1 MKHFNEAEL
10 IEYYYEEFAHMA
22 ECERHLKHCAACA
35 ESYAALR
42 RDLGGWKAAPIPSR
56 SEEYGE
62 QVWQAIRNSLPVYE
76 ARKPSWLQQFWRP
89 VSWAAACALLIAC
102 GFLAGRHWERR
113 HQPSAVAA
121 VDPQAR
127 QRVVV
132 VVLGDHLDRSERLL
146 VELNHTDQAASLE
159 GEAKELL
166 ATNRLIRQ
174 STGIAGDRQVEAAL
188 DHLERLLIELSN
200 QPDGLSETRLKQL
213 REEMNSDG
221 LLFDLRVL
229 RSRMRTPTSTEG
241 ASI

>member
-1 MKHFNEAEL
+1 MKHYDEEEL
-10 IEYYYEEFAHMA
+10 IEYHYEEFAHMA
-22 ECERHLKHCAACA
+22 ECERHLKNCVACAA
-35 ESYAALR
+35 SYVALT
-42 RDLGGWKAAPIPSR
+42 RDLGEWKPAPIPSR
-56 SEEYGE
+56 SDAYGD

-76 ARKPSWLQQFWRP
+76 PKPAWWQRFWRP

-113 HQPSAVAA
+113 HQPTQAMNVA
-121 VDPQAR
+121 PQAR
-127 QRVVV
+127 QRVLVV
-132 VVLGDHLDRSERLL
+132 FLGDHLDRSERLL

-159 GEAKELL
+159 SEAKELL

-174 STGIAGDRQVEAAL
+174 STGIEGDPQVEAAL

-200 QPDGLSETRLKQL
+200 QPEGLSESRLQQL

-221 LLFDLRVL
+221 LLFDIRVL
-229 RSRMRTPTSTEG
+229 RSRMRIPKSTEG